1 LSVTPF
7 APPVQN
13 SKVEHFVISHFPD
26 LEGWGTDRRKKN
38 SFRQEVTGHKRCFKQ
53 GIWPINFF
61 KQGIDQKKNSFGFFF
76 FSPGR

>member
-1 LSVTPF
+1 LRADSQRCALQAAKNRLSVTPF

-13 SKVEHFVISHFPD
+13 SKVEHFVIFHFPN

-53 GIWPINFF
+53 RNFA
-61 KQGIDQKKNSFGFFF
+61 DQLF
-76 FSPGR
+76 